1 MRNTPNW
8 TVKVIFT
15 IRKIINWK
23 YTSELIKSIFDQI
36 NNPSNIHSDKIKN
49 VMNKL
54 DMD

>member
-1 MRNTPNW
+1 MRNTTNW
-8 TVKVIFT
+8 TAKVIIT

-23 YTSELIKSIFDQI
+23 YRSELIKSNFDQI
-36 NNPSNIHSDKIKN
+36 NNPSNVHVDKIKN